1 MITGKIHSKESFGTV
16 DGPGIR
22 YVLFLQGCPL
32 RCKFCHNPDTWEFGS
47 GKFQETPEQTVKEIK
62 KYKNFFRNGGGVT
75 ITGGD
80 PLMQPDF
87 IREVYKLCK
96 KDGIHTALDTSGCLF
111 NEKAK
116 EVLEY
121 VDLVLL
127 DIKSI
132 DPDVYK
138 DLTKFDQEPTL
149 KFAEYLKEKNI
160 KTWIRHVIVPG
171 ITDNDENL
179 AKLADYVKT
188 LPNVEL
194 VELLPYH
201 TLGEFK
207 YDELDIEYPLK
218 GVEALSKERLENARE
233 IFLSRGLKVK

>member
-1 MITGKIHSKESFGTV
+1 MTGRIHSKESFGTV

-47 GKFQETPEQTVKEIK
+47 GKFQETPEETVKEIL
-62 KYKNFFRNGGGVT
+62 KYKNFFRNGGGLT

-80 PLMQPDF
+80 PLMQPEF
-87 IREVYKLCK
+87 IKEVYRLCK
-96 KDGIHTALDTSGCLF
+96 ENGIHTALDTSGCLF
-111 NEKAK
+111 NDKAK

-132 DPDVYK
+132 DPDVYR
-138 DLTKFDQEPTL
+138 DLTKFEQEPTL

-171 ITDNDENL
+171 ITDDDENL

-207 YDELDIEYPLK
+207 YDEMGLEYPLK
-218 GVEALSKERLENARE
+218 GVEALSRERLENARE
-233 IFLSRGLKVK
+233 IFKSRGLKIK

>member
-1 MITGKIHSKESFGTV
+1 M
-16 DGPGIR
+16 
-22 YVLFLQGCPL
+22 LFLQGCPL

-121 VDLVLL
+121 VELVLL

-132 DPDVYK
+132 DPGVYK

-233 IFLSRGLKVK
+233 IFLSRGLKLSLIHI

>member
-1 MITGKIHSKESFGTV
+1 MITGRIHSKESFGTV

-47 GKFQETPEQTVKEIK
+47 GKFQETPEETVKEIL
-62 KYKNFFRNGGGVT
+62 KYKNFFRNGGGLT

-87 IREVYKLCK
+87 IKEVYKLCK
-96 KDGIHTALDTSGCLF
+96 QNGIHTALDTSGCLF
-111 NEKAK
+111 NDKAK

-132 DPDVYK
+132 DPDVYR
-138 DLTKFDQEPTL
+138 DLTKFEQEPTL

-171 ITDNDENL
+171 ITDDDENL

-207 YDELDIEYPLK
+207 YDEMGLEYPLK
-218 GVEALSKERLENARE
+218 GVEALSRERLENARE
-233 IFLSRGLKVK
+233 IFKSRGLKIK

>member
-47 GKFQETPEQTVKEIK
+47 GKFQETPEVTVKEIK
-62 KYKNFFRNGGGVT
+62 KYKNFFRNGGGIT

-80 PLMQPDF
+80 PLMQPDY
-87 IREVYKLCK
+87 IREVFKLCK

-138 DLTKFDQEPTL
+138 DLTKFEQEPTI

-179 AKLADYVKT
+179 TKLADYVKT

-207 YDELDIEYPLK
+207 YDELGIEYPLK

-233 IFLSRGLKVK
+233 IFRSRGLKIK

>member
-1 MITGKIHSKESFGTV
+1 MITGRIHSKESFGTV

-47 GKFQETPEQTVKEIK
+47 GKFQETPEETVKEIL
-62 KYKNFFRNGGGVT
+62 KYKNFFRNGGGLT

-87 IREVYKLCK
+87 IKEVYKLCK
-96 KDGIHTALDTSGCLF
+96 QNGIHTALDTSGCLF
-111 NEKAK
+111 NDKAK

-132 DPDVYK
+132 DPDVYR
-138 DLTKFDQEPTL
+138 DLTKFEQEPTL
-149 KFAEYLKEKNI
+149 KFAQYLKEKNI

-171 ITDNDENL
+171 ITDNDEKL
-179 AKLADYVKT
+179 AELADYVKT

-207 YDELDIEYPLK
+207 YDEMGLEYPLK
-218 GVEALSKERLENARE
+218 GVEALSRERLENARE
-233 IFLSRGLKVK
+233 IFRSRGLKIK